1 MSEIVV
7 PHRRRDEAMP
17 RLAPTGEAAAEA
29 GSGARAHAAG
39 PRKSTPC
46 NAMTC
51 DVEDY
56 FQVQALAGVVS
67 RDDWETLPRRVERNT
82 NRVLDLFAEA
92 GVKGTFFTL
101 GWVAQRHPLL
111 IRRIVAEG
119 HELASHGWEH
129 VRADD
134 QTPEIFRSD
143 VRRTK
148 RLLEDRG
155 GVAVLGYRAASFSI
169 GKRNPWAL
177 DILDEEGYAYSSSIY
192 PVRHDLYG
200 MPEAPRFPY
209 RPRADRSFREFPI
222 TTAHRL
228 GRNWPTGGGG
238 YFRLLPYPV
247 SAATMRMVHRDDG
260 KPCVF
265 YFHPWE
271 IDPDQPVQSGLSLK
285 SRVRHYT
292 NLGRMEAK
300 LRRLLHDFAW
310 DRMDR
315 VLDAELSV

>member
-1 MSEIVV
+1 MSEVEA
-7 PHRRRDEAMP
+7 PHRAADAATSP
-17 RLAPTGEAAAEA
+17 RAASRAGAAAERLA
-29 GSGARAHAAG
+29 TA
-39 PRKSTPC
+39 PC
-46 NAMTC
+46 NAMTV

-67 RDDWETLPRRVERNT
+67 RDDWDTLPRRVELNT

-92 GVKGTFFTL
+92 SVKATFFTL

-111 IRRIVAEG
+111 IRRIVADG

-134 QTPEIFRSD
+134 QTPEVFRSD
-143 VRRTK
+143 VRRAK

-155 GVAVLGYRAASFSI
+155 GVPVLGYRAASFSI
-169 GKRNPWAL
+169 GRRNPWAL
-177 DILDEEGYAYSSSIY
+177 EVLAEEGHAYSSSIY

-200 MPEAPRFPY
+200 LPDAPRFPY
-209 RPRADRSFREFPI
+209 RPRPASGLREFPI
-222 TTAHRL
+222 TTARRF

-238 YFRLLPYPV
+238 YFRLLPYAI

-271 IDPDQPVQSGLSLK
+271 IDPAQPVQRGLSLK
-285 SRVRHYT
+285 SRFRHYT
-292 NLGRMEAK
+292 NLGRMEPK

-315 VLDAELSV
+315 VLEAELPA